1 LFLKSARR
9 RRAIEVA
16 GPRSFWERG
25 QRTQGGQSITA
36 WRGCQ
41 RTGRESPFCK
51 CFGRQSTEK
60 SECVVYARVS
70 SSDQK
75 ADLDRQIAFEDKVF

>member
-1 LFLKSARR
+1 LKSARR

-16 GPRSFWERG
+16 GPRSQKERG

-41 RTGRESPFCK
+41 RTKRAGKALFVSALTRANPLI
-51 CFGRQSTEK
+51 TEK
-60 SECVVYARVS
+60 FEPQNVS
-70 SSDQK
+70 YTYNSIIVGILK
-75 ADLDRQIAFEDKVF
+75 T

>member
-1 LFLKSARR
+1 LKSARR

-36 WRGCQ
+36 WRGGQ
-41 RTGRESPFCK
+41 RTKRAGKALF
-51 CFGRQSTEK
+51 
-60 SECVVYARVS
+60 VS
-70 SSDQK
+70 ALTRANPHEIK
-75 ADLDRQIAFEDKVF
+75 